1 MYANHAAQVGEK
13 TAVCLLS
20 DKLLVVPIAKKLRFL
35 FLSMRECNPM
45 SKTLEAVIFCVCVP
59 FALFN
64 DGMYASKFDR
74 SQGDT
79 VLLA

>member
-1 MYANHAAQVGEK
+1 MLKKAHSLCSYISAW
-13 TAVCLLS
+13 TYPS
-20 DKLLVVPIAKKLRFL
+20 LVVPIAKKLRFL

-64 DGMYASKFDR
+64 DGTYASKFDR

>member
-1 MYANHAAQVGEK
+1 
-13 TAVCLLS
+13 
-20 DKLLVVPIAKKLRFL
+20 
-35 FLSMRECNPM
+35 M

-64 DGMYASKFDR
+64 DGTYASKFDR